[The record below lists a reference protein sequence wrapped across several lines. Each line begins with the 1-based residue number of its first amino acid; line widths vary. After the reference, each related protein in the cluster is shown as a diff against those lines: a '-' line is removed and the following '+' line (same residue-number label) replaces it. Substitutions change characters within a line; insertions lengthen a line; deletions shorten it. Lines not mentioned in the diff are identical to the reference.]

1 MSEKKM
7 LREVGNEMDRILKGR
22 EALRR
27 HLDLVCE
34 FHNISP
40 GKEEKIKSLLV
51 DVLEAAQSDVFPAFG
66 DLESIIIV
74 DGSCCRKNS
83 HPPLSS
89 LIQNVN
95 MILPDLS
102 KYDEQSARC
111 LVAHELAHL
120 ALFHWRLSDKKFS
133 AKLQE
138 IHDKAADILAA
149 SWGFFEPKKEK

>member
-7 LREVGNEMDRILKGR
+7 LREVGNEIDEILKDR
-22 EALRR
+22 ETLRR

-34 FHNISP
+34 FHNIP
-40 GKEEKIKSLLV
+40 PEKEEKIKSLLL
-51 DVLEAAQSDVFPAFG
+51 DVLEAAQSDVFPALV
-66 DLESIIIV
+66 DLENIIIV

-89 LIQNVN
+89 FIYNVN
-95 MILPDLS
+95 IIFPDLS
-102 KYDEQSARC
+102 KYDEYSARY

-120 ALFHWRLSDKKFS
+120 ALLHWKLGDKKIS

-138 IHDKAADILAA
+138 VNNRAADILAA
-149 SWGFFEPKKEK
+149 SWGFAKPEK